1 MGGEWDNW
9 GGREIREGEIK
20 QNTLY
25 KIAKEQSQ

>member
-1 MGGEWDNW
+1 MEGNRDNW
-9 GGREIREGEIK
+9 DGREIREGESK